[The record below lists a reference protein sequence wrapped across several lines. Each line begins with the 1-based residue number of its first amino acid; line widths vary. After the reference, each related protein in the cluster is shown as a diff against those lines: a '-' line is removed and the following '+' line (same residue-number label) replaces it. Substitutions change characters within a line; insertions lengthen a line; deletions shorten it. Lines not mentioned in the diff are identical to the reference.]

1 MFRVT
6 RESRR
11 QHKTT
16 GGQMSEGLQDALS
29 AIIEAAMPAGSRR
42 TRTFNMRAATLSSAQ
57 QIAADL
63 VQQAVA
69 SGLPLRNSSVI
80 QKPLSGG
87 NTAEVVTQLTLHAPF
102 VFKLDSTKPKLA
114 EEGRMMRNVRGN
126 PKLPDRFK
134 QVWPI
139 VYAIRDQA
147 PFAYL
152 MEYFPR
158 QDGWISLA
166 DRLFPDAG
174 QLPASPVE
182 AIRCSHAVLDIL
194 FLGYQASKERRAL
207 PNILE
212 DYVARIS
219 ERLVTAAG
227 KDARFI
233 SRPLRI
239 NGESFE
245 PWQSY
250 VDLLNGN
257 KDYLDKITP
266 RFTTVAHGDPNP
278 GNVLLRLS
286 LDGIEVKLIDPKEW
300 ETGDYLFDIAKLT
313 HFIQGTGPIEKPA
326 SSVKT
331 EVQVTDVGS
340 LTYQFDAPH
349 WTNDIVAAC
358 LDRVRQFAAENGDD
372 HWQARYELAMASN
385 LLGLPAGRLEKGRQ
399 DAALALYGEG
409 LRWLKKFCGRLPG
422 AASTMKSSLVFVPS
436 STIEPASLAEARA
449 RVRTAAPQVTEAVD
463 RRGFR
468 ALHWP
473 PKRLN
478 ANGKPVELSLEHEA
492 RLTATSERAL
502 GTLKEHLSAGS
513 VLLPDDATFGRLAP
527 SRVPRDT
534 GAQSID
540 RYWDLKEA
548 DVQRRLIPRMM
559 SLRERMKTSAFM
571 TWETGA
577 EQRALNLELPFV
589 GYEQSGV
596 IARLEFN
603 WIDDLSLTIADFAAG
618 ESGVTDNP
626 VTLTARIAG
635 IDGKEFAQVLE
646 HTTFREKY
654 LLRDR
659 EQEVFQLNVDHV
671 IAQSLTT
678 QRLATYTDIDVA
690 PSTVVDASVLASLIA
705 FSHALAERYNL
716 LPVAATKVWRDA
728 QLTGEL

>member
-1 MFRVT
+1 
-6 RESRR
+6 
-11 QHKTT
+11 
-16 GGQMSEGLQDALS
+16 MSEGLQEALR
-29 AIIEAAMPAGSRR
+29 AIIEAAMPADATRR
-42 TRTFNMRAATLSSAQ
+42 TRSFHMRVAAPASAQ

-63 VQQAVA
+63 VQQAIA
-69 SGLPLRNSSVI
+69 SGLPLRNSNVI

-87 NTAEVVTQLTLHAPF
+87 NTAEVVAQLTLHAPF
-102 VFKLDSTKPKLA
+102 VFKLDTSKPKLA
-114 EEGRMMRNVRGN
+114 EEGRMMRNVRAN

-134 QVWPI
+134 QAWPI
-139 VYAIRDQA
+139 IYAIRDQA

-158 QDGWISLA
+158 QDGWISLE
-166 DRLFPDAG
+166 DRLFPTAE

-182 AIRCSHAVLDIL
+182 AIRCSHAVLDVL
-194 FLGYQASKERRAL
+194 FLGYQASKEKRAL

-219 ERLVTAAG
+219 ERLATATG
-227 KDARFI
+227 KDPRFA

-239 NGESFE
+239 NGETFE
-245 PWQSY
+245 PWQNY
-250 VDLLNGN
+250 VELLNGN

-326 SSVKT
+326 SSTKT
-331 EVQVTDVGS
+331 AAMVSDSGAIAE
-340 LTYQFDAPH
+340 LAYQFETPH
-349 WTNDIVAAC
+349 WTSDIVAAC
-358 LDRVRQFAAENGDD
+358 LDRVRQFAAANDD
-372 HWQARYELAMASN
+372 EHWQARYELAMASN
-385 LLGLPAGRLEKGRQ
+385 LLGLPVGRLEKNRP

-409 LRWLKKFCGRLPG
+409 LRWLKKFCDRIPG
-422 AASTMKSSLVFVPS
+422 APSATKRSIVTVPS
-436 STIEPASLAEARA
+436 SIIEPELLSEARA
-449 RVRTAAPQVTEAVD
+449 RVRADATQVSAVVD
-463 RRGFR
+463 RRGFQT
-468 ALHWP
+468 LHWP
-473 PKRLN
+473 PKRPN

-502 GTLKEHLSAGS
+502 GRLKEHLSAGN
-513 VLLPDDATFGRLAP
+513 VLLPDHPTFSRLTIR
-527 SRVPRDT
+527 RVPRDT

-540 RYWDLKEA
+540 RYWELKDSSKE
-548 DVQRRLIPRMM
+548 RRLIPRMM

-571 TWETGA
+571 TWETSN
-577 EQRALNLELPFV
+577 EQRALNLELPFM

-603 WIDDLSLTIADFAAG
+603 WIDNLSLTVADFVTG
-618 ESGVTDNP
+618 ESGATDNP
-626 VTLTARIAG
+626 LLLAARIAG
-635 IDGKEFAQVLE
+635 MEGKEFEPVIE

-654 LLRDR
+654 LLSDPGR
-659 EQEVFQLNVDHV
+659 ELFQLNVDHV
-671 IAQSLTT
+671 IAQSLRTK
-678 QRLATYTDIDVA
+678 RLATYTDIDIA
-690 PSTVVDASVLASLIA
+690 PSVIVDSNVLASLLA

-716 LPVAATKVWRDA
+716 TPVAATKVWRDA